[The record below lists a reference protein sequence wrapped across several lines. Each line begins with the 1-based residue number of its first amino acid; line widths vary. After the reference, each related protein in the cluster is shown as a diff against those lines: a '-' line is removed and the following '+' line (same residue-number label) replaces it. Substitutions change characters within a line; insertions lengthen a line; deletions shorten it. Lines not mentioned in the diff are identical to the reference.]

1 MYYWIYFNPRSR
13 EGSDFGKIMKYLSE
27 VDFNPRSREGSDRS
41 SRALIYILHNFNPRS
56 REGSDKIIDKPLPIH
71 PISIHAPARGA
82 TKTGCTVCG
91 KQIFQSTLPR
101 GERPTNTLVHS
112 QNRSFQST
120 LPRGERRRKPGGGIR
135 THYFNPRSREGSD
148 GIDSTDSKGSAI
160 SIHAPARGATAFTN
174 LHNGQ
179 QEFQSTL
186 PRGERPY
193 PRNVYIRHPDFNP
206 RSREG
211 SDCIY

>member
-27 VDFNPRSREGSDRS
+27 VDFNPRSREGSDCS

-101 GERPTNTLVHS
+101 GERPVQALAYAFHM
-112 QNRSFQST
+112 
-120 LPRGERRRKPGGGIR
+120 
-135 THYFNPRSREGSD
+135 D
-148 GIDSTDSKGSAI
+148 I
-160 SIHAPARGATAFTN
+160 SIHAPARGATAFIDIFSFTVR
-174 LHNGQ
+174 LYFISSH
-179 QEFQSTL
+179 
-186 PRGERPY
+186 
-193 PRNVYIRHPDFNP
+193 
-206 RSREG
+206 
-211 SDCIY
+211 